1 MIKILCSAC
10 RQRYTV
16 SVEQLGS
23 KVRCSVCNTVFVAEA
38 AIICPRCSSFN
49 FPSAPECAGCGVP
62 FIQPGEVAAQD
73 GDALAAAYGFLAPA
87 AVSMPEA
94 TIFTALRRFDDFS
107 GRSSR
112 QEFWLMW
119 LFILILRVGFYLL
132 ALVCEGAFAGGFELV
147 AALEVMVSFVL
158 LVPLTAAGVRRLHDT
173 GRSGWL
179 LLLNL
184 IPLLGGLVLIFWFC
198 EDSGRGENI
207 YGANPKG
214 EG

>member
-16 SVEQLGS
+16 AEEQLGS

-38 AIICPRCSSFN
+38 AIICPRCSGFN

-73 GDALAAAYGFLAPA
+73 GDALAAAYGFLSPA

-132 ALVCEGAFAGGFELV
+132 ALVCHPDCAIP
-147 AALEVMVSFVL
+147 S
-158 LVPLTAAGVRRLHDT
+158 RRRHDT